1 MFCGIG
7 GFRLGLEQA
16 GHVHAQSAEWEPF
29 PRSVY
34 GARFGALP
42 DWSDVREIQADQ
54 IEGGP
59 DALWAGGFPCQDASS
74 AGAGLGLLGG
84 KRSSLVFRIL
94 GLAAVARP
102 EWIFLENVPGLLVR
116 GRGFDRLLG
125 ILARLGYGFC
135 WRTLDAQFFGVAQ
148 RRRRVFLLACL
159 GARTGMRRAARV
171 LLEPASVRRDSP
183 TREEEGAG
191 VARCLAASAGDG
203 GAEGSRDELIAKP
216 LLSHAGRQDEES
228 ETFIPSVSPTRQRSA
243 GHHGH
248 SSPRGDG
255 STPLV
260 AGYQCHGSN
269 VGPMGTLTRG
279 NGCVSGGV
287 PFVAGFNTNAS
298 SGDTTGYAPGLSV
311 PVRANDPPG
320 VVIPFNAAQVTHP
333 ENRNRC
339 EPGEPAHTLA
349 SSGVPESIAE
359 ASGAWVRRLTPR
371 ECERL
376 QGFPD
381 DWTAVPGASNSARY
395 KALGNAV
402 AVPVVAWIAG
412 RLAGAA
418 L

>member
-1 MFCGIG
+1 
-7 GFRLGLEQA
+7 
-16 GHVHAQSAEWEPF
+16 
-29 PRSVY
+29 
-34 GARFGALP
+34 
-42 DWSDVREIQADQ
+42 
-54 IEGGP
+54 
-59 DALWAGGFPCQDASS
+59 
-74 AGAGLGLLGG
+74 
-84 KRSSLVFRIL
+84 
-94 GLAAVARP
+94 
-102 EWIFLENVPGLLVR
+102 
-116 GRGFDRLLG
+116 
-125 ILARLGYGFC
+125 
-135 WRTLDAQFFGVAQ
+135 
-148 RRRRVFLLACL
+148 
-159 GARTGMRRAARV
+159 V
-171 LLEPASVRRDSP
+171 LLEPEGVRRDSP
-183 TREEEGAG
+183 TREEEGSR

-228 ETFIPSVSPTRQRSA
+228 ETFIPSGSPTLQRSA

-255 STPLV
+255 STPL
-260 AGYQCHGSN
+260 
-269 VGPMGTLTRG
+269 
-279 NGCVSGGV
+279 
-287 PFVAGFNTNAS
+287 VAGFNTNAS

-359 ASGAWVRRLTPR
+359 VSGAWARRLTPR

-381 DWTAVPGASNSARY
+381 DWTAVPGASNNARY

-412 RLAGAA
+412 RLAGAS